1 MSRRSWLSASDFPR
15 HHLRRASCRGFI
27 VFWTF
32 VSPKGGVGVSVVAA
46 AMASGLSK
54 DRAVTII
61 DFCGDQ
67 LDIFG
72 RDARAATGVWDWL
85 YAADD
90 VGVEALSNLE
100 VELRPGFTILPSG
113 SRSKAHP
120 VSPQRCRALADGL
133 QDGRIVIGDLGVL
146 DPDPF
151 SPESLLAASSD
162 RTTLVLRACYL
173 ALRRAR
179 HLPVVADDV
188 VEVVE
193 GGRALSTLDIEAVVG
208 KAVTARVAIDPRI
221 ARAIDAGFLPG
232 RLPRELRRLVRDL
245 KPSPPFLADPQATEV
260 LR

>member
-1 MSRRSWLSASDFPR
+1 
-15 HHLRRASCRGFI
+15 

-46 AMASGLSK
+46 AMATGLSK
-54 DRAVTII
+54 DRPVTLI

-72 RDARAATGVWDWL
+72 LDAVATSGVWDWL
-85 YAADD
+85 HATDD

-100 VELRPGFTILPSG
+100 VELRPGLTILPAG
-113 SRSKAHP
+113 SRSRAQP
-120 VSPQRCRALADGL
+120 VSPQRCRALVGAV
-133 QDGRIVIGDLGVL
+133 QDGRVVLGDLGVL

-151 SPESLLAASSD
+151 SPASLLAASSD

-208 KAVTARVAIDPRI
+208 RAVTTRLAVDPRV
-221 ARAIDAGFLPG
+221 ARAIDAGLLPG
-232 RLPRELRRLVRDL
+232 RLPGPLRRLVRDL
-245 KPSPPFLADPQATEV
+245 MPTPSSSTFQQVEGV
-260 LR
+260 LL